1 MGLFNKSQKH
11 PVIAVHDGKFHADD
25 LFAAAVLSLVTGG
38 RGEIV
43 RTRDEKVIAAAD
55 YVADVG
61 GINDPG
67 SNRFD
72 HHMPEGA
79 GVHKNGI
86 PYASFGLVWSKFGE
100 ELSGSEEVAE
110 MVEQKLVSPIDADD
124 NGVAL
129 TTPIGEVFPYGFQS
143 FLATFRPTWREDAK
157 MYDASFMELIPLVKK
172 IICREIQIAGDALMA
187 RDTVV
192 NAYHA
197 AEDKRVVVLDGAYPF
212 QETLS
217 AFPEPLYIVA
227 PRPGRPEWKV
237 EAVRAKPYGFENRKP
252 LPAAWAG
259 LRDEELAKASGVS
272 DAVFC
277 HRACFLSVA
286 KTRDGAI
293 ALAKAAAE
301 AA

>member
-1 MGLFNKSQKH
+1 MGLFSKK

-25 LFAAAVLSLVTGG
+25 LFAAATLLLVTGG

-61 GINDPG
+61 GINDPEKD
-67 SNRFD
+67 RFD

-79 GVHKNGI
+79 GMHANGI
-86 PYASFGLVWSKFGE
+86 PYAAFGLVWKKYGID
-100 ELSGSEEVAE
+100 LAGSAE
-110 MVEQKLVSPIDADD
+110 IAAIIEQKLVSPIDADD
-124 NGVAL
+124 NGVSL
-129 TTPIGEVFPYGFQS
+129 VTPKGDITPYGFHN
-143 FLATFRPTWREDAK
+143 FIALFRPTWREDPK
-157 MYDASFMELIPLVKK
+157 MYDTGFMELLPIVKR
-172 IICREIQIAGDALMA
+172 IIAREMQIANDSLLA
-187 RDTVV
+187 RDAVL
-192 NAYHA
+192 NAYDA
-197 AEDKRVVVLDGAYPF
+197 AADKRIVELDGPYPF

-217 AFPEPLYIVA
+217 AYPEPLYIVA

-237 EAVRAKPYGFENRKP
+237 EAVRAKPYGFENRKA
-252 LPAAWAG
+252 LPAAWSG

-277 HRACFLSVA
+277 HRGLFMAVA
-286 KTRDGAI
+286 KTRAGAL
-293 ALAKAAAE
+293 ALAKIAVE